1 MALIQADTLLEFVVA
16 VFHAVGVSEDDAR
29 TAADVLIWAN
39 LHGIDTH
46 GVRNLRNMYI
56 DPLLAEK
63 IKPRAIN
70 KVMFESSIS
79 ARIDG
84 DGGLGLVGA
93 TKAMDFAIEKA
104 RETGIGL
111 VSMRNSFHLGA
122 AGYFAMRAVPR
133 DMIGLSMSGNFY
145 AEGAERGVRPPF
157 GSQPLLSTNPL
168 SFAFPTDK
176 ESPFLLDMATSVVP
190 YNRVEMYQEEN
201 RSVPLGWGLDANG
214 QATTNPA
221 ELRHLLPLGGS
232 RELGGHKGFGLGLVV
247 EILGAILSGGWQAAG
262 DVYPVNEYQTY
273 KQHNAAHFLGAIRL
287 DMFRPANEFKRDMD
301 ALIRAI
307 HAAPPDADH
316 ERVIYPGEIEAKT
329 KKYRIAAGIPL
340 SKAVASDLR
349 EISEQFDIPL
359 DIEAV

>member
-1 MALIQADTLLEFVVA
+1 
-16 VFHAVGVSEDDAR
+16 
-29 TAADVLIWAN
+29 
-39 LHGIDTH
+39 
-46 GVRNLRNMYI
+46 VRNLRNLYI
-56 DPLLAEK
+56 DPLLAGK
-63 IKPRAIN
+63 LKPRAIN
-70 KVMFESSIS
+70 KVLFESTNS

-122 AGYFAMRAVPR
+122 AGYYAMRAVPR
-133 DMIGLSMSGNFY
+133 DMIGISMSGNFY

-168 SFAFPTDK
+168 SFAFATDN

-190 YNRVEMYQEEN
+190 YNRVEMFQEEN

-247 EILGAILSGGWQAAG
+247 EILCAILSGGWEAAG
-262 DVYPVNEYQTY
+262 DVSPVNEYQKH
-273 KQHNAAHFLGAIRL
+273 KQHNTAHFFGAIRL

-329 KKYRIAAGIPL
+329 KKYRIATGIPL
-340 SKAVASDLR
+340 SKAVASDLQ